1 MTIAEAFAAKWRDLA
16 QVLSLPAALSDAILT
31 ELQAGYGETGRH
43 YHTDRHI
50 VSLLNQAAGLDFQDA
65 EIAQL
70 AIFFHDLVYDPLR
83 NDNERRSAEIM
94 IHRLLDHVPV
104 DRLNHAAAI
113 IEATANHQP
122 TGNRDTDLVLD
133 LDMGILG
140 QPWPIYETY
149 ARDVMAEYLP
159 HTGEAAWRKG
169 RVSLFIDPTLA
180 RGKIFITEPFK
191 PFDDLAMENLR
202 REKAWLSGHQPLA

>member
-1 MTIAEAFAAKWRDLA
+1 MTTAAVFAAKWHDLA
-16 QVLSLPAALSDAILT
+16 QTLSLPAALSDVILA

-50 VSLLNQAAGLDFQDA
+50 VSLLDRAVGLDFRDG

-83 NDNERRSAEIM
+83 NDNERRSAEVM
-94 IHRLLDHVPV
+94 TQRLSGHVPA
-104 DRLNHAAAI
+104 DRLDKAAAI
-113 IEATANHQP
+113 IEATAGHQP
-122 TGNRDTDLVLD
+122 TGDADADLVLD

-149 ARDVMAEYLP
+149 ARGVMAEYLP
-159 HTGEAAWRKG
+159 YTGEAAWRQG
-169 RVSLFIDPTLA
+169 RVNLFIDPALA
-180 RGKIFITEPFK
+180 RGKIFITDRFK
-191 PFDDLAMENLR
+191 PFDDRAMENLR
-202 REKAWLSGHQPLA
+202 RERAWLSSDQPLT

>member
-1 MTIAEAFAAKWRDLA
+1 MTTAAVFAAKWHDLA
-16 QVLSLPAALSDAILT
+16 QTLSLPAALSDVILA

-50 VSLLNQAAGLDFQDA
+50 VSLLDRAVGLDFRDG

-83 NDNERRSAEIM
+83 NDNERRSAEVM
-94 IHRLLDHVPV
+94 TQRLSDHVSANKL
-104 DRLNHAAAI
+104 DKATAI
-113 IEATANHQP
+113 IEATASHQP
-122 TGNRDTDLVLD
+122 TGDADTDLVLD

-149 ARDVMAEYLP
+149 ARGVMAEYLP
-159 HTGEAAWRKG
+159 YTGEAAWRQG

-180 RGKIFITEPFK
+180 RGKIFITDHFK
-191 PFDDLAMENLR
+191 PFDDRAMENLR
-202 REKAWLSGHQPLA
+202 REKAWLSSDQPLT

>member
-1 MTIAEAFAAKWRDLA
+1 MTTAAVFAAKWHDLA
-16 QVLSLPAALSDAILT
+16 QTLSLPAALSDVILA

-50 VSLLNQAAGLDFQDA
+50 VSLLDRAVGLDFRDG

-83 NDNERRSAEIM
+83 NDNERRSAEVM
-94 IHRLLDHVPV
+94 TQRLSDHVSANKL
-104 DRLNHAAAI
+104 DKATAI
-113 IEATANHQP
+113 IEATASHQP
-122 TGNRDTDLVLD
+122 TGDADTDLVLD

-149 ARDVMAEYLP
+149 ARGVMAEYLP
-159 HTGEAAWRKG
+159 YTGEAAWRQG

-180 RGKIFITEPFK
+180 RGKIFITDHFK
-191 PFDDLAMENLR
+191 PFDDRAMENLQ
-202 REKAWLSGHQPLA
+202 REKAWLSGDQPLT

>member
-1 MTIAEAFAAKWRDLA
+1 MTTAAVFAAKWHDLA
-16 QVLSLPAALSDAILT
+16 QTLSLPAALSDVILA

-50 VSLLNQAAGLDFQDA
+50 VSLLDRAVGLDFRDG

-83 NDNERRSAEIM
+83 NDNERRSAEVM
-94 IHRLLDHVPV
+94 TQRLSDHVSANKL
-104 DRLNHAAAI
+104 DKATAI
-113 IEATANHQP
+113 IEATASHQP
-122 TGNRDTDLVLD
+122 TGDADTDLVLD

-149 ARDVMAEYLP
+149 ARGVMAEYLP
-159 HTGEAAWRKG
+159 YTGEAAWRQA
-169 RVSLFIDPTLA
+169 RVALFIDPTLA

-191 PFDDLAMENLR
+191 PFDDRAMENLR
-202 REKAWLSGHQPLA
+202 REKAWLSGDQPLA